1 MKKHRFIAG
10 AVLTAALA
18 AAVAVPAWAS
28 SVEVEILQID
38 EPLDTGSSA
47 PGRSEQA
54 RNVTPQTTAA
64 ATEAPGGQTADAP
77 APAAASQ
84 STAPQSTG
92 SKDDTSQQTVT
103 LTAQQRSVILEL
115 VPDDLYRFYT
125 SRLWDS
131 VPETSVDIEAVYGQD
146 LVNELY
152 GVLRNATRDSA
163 IFTPVEHAAVEGY
176 SIWFDKDDAL
186 RKIAGLYGRNI
197 TEAAIAEYNT
207 EWGGDMPD
215 MIAVSGNAIAS
226 LDPDGEGKVS
236 PSIES
241 CIENGDELRVSL
253 TFTATFSDSKDNGSG
268 HATAVFTADPDS
280 IIGYRL
286 KTIALN

>member
-1 MKKHRFIAG
+1 MKKRRFIA
-10 AVLTAALA
+10 AVVLTAALA

-64 ATEAPGGQTADAP
+64 ATEAPGGQTTDAP
-77 APAAASQ
+77 APAAAPQ
-84 STAPQSTG
+84 NTAPESR
-92 SKDDTSQQTVT
+92 DDTAQQTVT

-125 SRLWDS
+125 SSLWDS
-131 VPETSVDIEAVYGQD
+131 VPETSVDIETIYAQD

-152 GVLRNATRDSA
+152 GVLRNATRSSA
-163 IFTPVEHAAVEGY
+163 IFTPVEHTAMEGY
-176 SIWFDKDDAL
+176 SVWFDKNDAL
-186 RKIAGLYGRNI
+186 QKIAGLYGRNI

-226 LDPDGEGKVS
+226 LDPEGEGRVR
-236 PSIES
+236 PSIDS
-241 CIENGDELRVSL
+241 CAADGDELRVSL
-253 TFTATFSDSKDNGSG
+253 SFTAEFDDAKDNGSG
-268 HATAVFTADPDS
+268 RATAVFISDPDS

-286 KTIALN
+286 KSIALN